1 MDSLFDW
8 MFGIMNNDYSKA
20 DKVGRDVIG
29 DYTIDT
35 CDTVDQGYETAMW
48 KDNGDIIIV
57 ERYPNKMRAEVGHS
71 KWCEFA
77 KTNPKFVYSV
87 QLDEF
92 VNF

>member
-57 ERYPNKMRAEVGHS
+57 ERYPNKMRAEIGHS

>member
-1 MDSLFDW
+1 MDSLFDL

-20 DKVGRDVIG
+20 DKVGNDVIG

-35 CDTVDQGYETAMW
+35 CDTVDQGYETAIW
-48 KDNGDIIIV
+48 KDDGDIIIV

>member
-1 MDSLFDW
+1 MDSLFDL

-20 DKVGRDVIG
+20 DKVGNDIIG

-48 KDNGDIIIV
+48 KDDGDIIIV
-57 ERYPNKMRAEVGHS
+57 ERYPNKMRAEIGHS
-71 KWCEFA
+71 KWCEFVM
-77 KTNPKFVYSV
+77 TNPKFVYSV

>member
-1 MDSLFDW
+1 MDSLFDL

-20 DKVGRDVIG
+20 DKVGHDVIG
-29 DYTIDT
+29 NYTIDT
-35 CDTVDQGYETAMW
+35 CDTIDQGYETAMW
-48 KDNGDIIIV
+48 KGDGDIIIV
-57 ERYPNKMRAEVGHS
+57 ERYPNKMRAEIGHS

>member
-1 MDSLFDW
+1 MDSLFDL

-20 DKVGRDVIG
+20 DKVGNDIIG

-48 KDNGDIIIV
+48 KDDGDIIIV
-57 ERYPNKMRAEVGHS
+57 ERYPNKMGAEIGHS

-87 QLDEF
+87 QLDEY

>member
-1 MDSLFDW
+1 MDSLFDL

-20 DKVGRDVIG
+20 DKVGHDVIG

-48 KDNGDIIIV
+48 KDDGDIIIV
-57 ERYPNKMRAEVGHS
+57 ERYLNKMRAEIGHS

-87 QLDEF
+87 QLDEY

>member
-1 MDSLFDW
+1 MDSLFDL

-20 DKVGRDVIG
+20 DKVGNDVIG

-35 CDTVDQGYETAMW
+35 CDTVDQGYETAIW
-48 KDNGDIIIV
+48 KDDGDIIIV
-57 ERYPNKMRAEVGHS
+57 ERYPNKMRAEVGHY

>member
-1 MDSLFDW
+1 MDSLFDL

-20 DKVGRDVIG
+20 DKVGNNVIG

-35 CDTVDQGYETAMW
+35 CDTIDQGYETAIW
-48 KDNGDIIIV
+48 KGDGDIIIV

-87 QLDEF
+87 QLNEF

>member
-1 MDSLFDW
+1 MDSLFDL

-20 DKVGRDVIG
+20 DKVGHDVIG
-29 DYTIDT
+29 DYIIDT
-35 CDTVDQGYETAMW
+35 CDTIDQGYETAMW
-48 KDNGDIIIV
+48 KGDGDIIIV

>member
-1 MDSLFDW
+1 MDSLFDL

-20 DKVGRDVIG
+20 DKVGNDIIG

-35 CDTVDQGYETAMW
+35 CDTMDQGYETAMW
-48 KDNGDIIIV
+48 KDDGDIIIV
-57 ERYPNKMRAEVGHS
+57 ERYPNKMRAEIGHS

-77 KTNPKFVYSV
+77 ETNPKFVYSV
-87 QLDEF
+87 QLDEY

>member
-1 MDSLFDW
+1 MDSFFDL

-20 DKVGRDVIG
+20 DKVGNDIIG

-48 KDNGDIIIV
+48 KDDGDIIIV
-57 ERYPNKMRAEVGHS
+57 ERYPNKMRANIGHS

>member
-1 MDSLFDW
+1 MDSLFDL
-8 MFGIMNNDYSKA
+8 MFGIMNNDYFKA
-20 DKVGRDVIG
+20 DKVGHDVIG

-35 CDTVDQGYETAMW
+35 CYTVDQGYETAMW
-48 KDNGDIIIV
+48 KDDGDIIIV
-57 ERYPNKMRAEVGHS
+57 ERYPNKMRAEIGHS

>member
-1 MDSLFDW
+1 MDSLFDL

-20 DKVGRDVIG
+20 DKVGNDVIG

-35 CDTVDQGYETAMW
+35 CDTMDQGYETAMW
-48 KDNGDIIIV
+48 KDDGDIIIV
-57 ERYPNKMRAEVGHS
+57 ERYPNKMRAEIGHS

-77 KTNPKFVYSV
+77 KTNPKFVYSIQV
-87 QLDEF
+87 DKY

>member
-1 MDSLFDW
+1 MDSLFDL

-48 KDNGDIIIV
+48 KDDGDIIIV
-57 ERYPNKMRAEVGHS
+57 ERYPNKMRAEIGHS

-87 QLDEF
+87 QVDEY

>member
-1 MDSLFDW
+1 MDSLFDL

-20 DKVGRDVIG
+20 DKVGNDIIG

-48 KDNGDIIIV
+48 KDDGDIIIV

-87 QLDEF
+87 QLDEY

>member
-1 MDSLFDW
+1 MDSLFDL

-20 DKVGRDVIG
+20 DKVGNDVIG

-35 CDTVDQGYETAMW
+35 CDTIDQGYETAIW

-57 ERYPNKMRAEVGHS
+57 ERYPNKMRAEIGHS

-87 QLDEF
+87 QVDEY

>member
-1 MDSLFDW
+1 MDSLFDLL
-8 MFGIMNNDYSKA
+8 FGIMNNDYSKA
-20 DKVGRDVIG
+20 DKVGNDIIG

-35 CDTVDQGYETAMW
+35 CDTVDQGYETAIW
-48 KDNGDIIIV
+48 KDDGDIIIV
-57 ERYPNKMRAEVGHS
+57 ERYPNKMRAEIGHS

>member
-1 MDSLFDW
+1 MDSLFDL

-20 DKVGRDVIG
+20 DKVGNDIIG

-48 KDNGDIIIV
+48 KNDGDIIIV

>member
-1 MDSLFDW
+1 MDSLFDL

-20 DKVGRDVIG
+20 DKVSRDIIG

-48 KDNGDIIIV
+48 KDDGDIIIV
-57 ERYPNKMRAEVGHS
+57 ERYPNKMRAKVGHS

>member
-1 MDSLFDW
+1 MDFLFDL

>member
-1 MDSLFDW
+1 MDSLFDL

-20 DKVGRDVIG
+20 DKVGNDVIG

-48 KDNGDIIIV
+48 KDDGDIIIV
-57 ERYPNKMRAEVGHS
+57 ERYPNKMRAEIGHS

-77 KTNPKFVYSV
+77 KTNPKFVYSIQV
-87 QLDEF
+87 DEY

>member
-1 MDSLFDW
+1 MDSLFDL

-20 DKVGRDVIG
+20 DKVGNDIIG

-35 CDTVDQGYETAMW
+35 CDTVDQGYETAIW
-48 KDNGDIIIV
+48 KDDGDIIIV

-87 QLDEF
+87 QLDEYI
-92 VNF
+92 NF

>member
-48 KDNGDIIIV
+48 KDDGDIIIV

>member
-1 MDSLFDW
+1 MDSLFDL

-29 DYTIDT
+29 DYTINT

-48 KDNGDIIIV
+48 KGDGDIIIV
-57 ERYPNKMRAEVGHS
+57 ERYPDKARAEQGHQ
-71 KWCEFA
+71 KWVDFA
-77 KTNPKFVYSV
+77 KMKPKDVYSV
-87 QLDEF
+87 QVDAH

>member
-1 MDSLFDW
+1 MDSLLDL

-20 DKVGRDVIG
+20 DKVGNDIIG

-35 CDTVDQGYETAMW
+35 CYTVDQGYETAMW
-48 KDNGDIIIV
+48 KGDGDIIIV
-57 ERYPNKMRAEVGHS
+57 ERYPNKMRAEIGHS

-87 QLDEF
+87 QLDEYI
-92 VNF
+92 NF

>member
-1 MDSLFDW
+1 MDSLFDL

-20 DKVGRDVIG
+20 DKVGRNVIG
-29 DYTIDT
+29 DYTINT

-48 KDNGDIIIV
+48 KGDGDIIIV
-57 ERYPNKMRAEVGHS
+57 ERYPDKERAEAGHT

-77 KTNPKFVYSV
+77 KTNPEHVYSV
-87 QLDEF
+87 QMDEH

>member
-1 MDSLFDW
+1 MDSLLDL

-20 DKVGRDVIG
+20 DKVGNDIIG

-35 CDTVDQGYETAMW
+35 CYTVDQGYETAMW
-48 KDNGDIIIV
+48 KGDGDIIIV
-57 ERYPNKMRAEVGHS
+57 ERYPNKMRAEIGHS

-87 QLDEF
+87 QLDEY

>member
-1 MDSLFDW
+1 MDSLFDL

-20 DKVGRDVIG
+20 DKVGNDIIG

-48 KDNGDIIIV
+48 KNDGDIIIV
-57 ERYPNKMRAEVGHS
+57 ERYPNKMRAEIGHS

-77 KTNPKFVYSV
+77 KTNPKFVYSA
-87 QLDEF
+87 QLDEY

>member
-1 MDSLFDW
+1 MDSLLDL

-20 DKVGRDVIG
+20 DKVGHDIIG

-48 KDNGDIIIV
+48 KDDGDIIIV
-57 ERYPNKMRAEVGHS
+57 ERYPNKMRAEIGHS

>member
-1 MDSLFDW
+1 MDSLFDL

-20 DKVGRDVIG
+20 DKVGNDIIG

-35 CDTVDQGYETAMW
+35 CDTVDQGYETAIW
-48 KDNGDIIIV
+48 KGDGDIIIV
-57 ERYPNKMRAEVGHS
+57 ERYPNKMRAEIGHS

>member
-1 MDSLFDW
+1 MDFLFDL

-20 DKVGRDVIG
+20 DKVGNDVIG

-35 CDTVDQGYETAMW
+35 CDTVDQGYETAIW
-48 KDNGDIIIV
+48 KGDGDIIIV

>member
-1 MDSLFDW
+1 MDSLFDL

-20 DKVGRDVIG
+20 DKVGHDVLG

-48 KDNGDIIIV
+48 KDDGDIIIV
-57 ERYPNKMRAEVGHS
+57 ERYPNKMRAEIGHS

>member
-1 MDSLFDW
+1 MDYLFDLL
-8 MFGIMNNDYSKA
+8 FGIMNNDYSKA

-57 ERYPNKMRAEVGHS
+57 ERYPNKMRAEIGHS

>member
-1 MDSLFDW
+1 MDSLFDLL
-8 MFGIMNNDYSKA
+8 FGIMNNDYSKA
-20 DKVGRDVIG
+20 DKVGNDVIG

-48 KDNGDIIIV
+48 KDDGDIIIV

>member
-1 MDSLFDW
+1 MDSLFDL

-20 DKVGRDVIG
+20 DKVGNDIIG

-48 KDNGDIIIV
+48 KDDGDIIIV
-57 ERYPNKMRAEVGHS
+57 ERYPNKMRAEIGHF

-87 QLDEF
+87 QLDEY

>member
-1 MDSLFDW
+1 MDSLFDL

-20 DKVGRDVIG
+20 DKVGNDVIG
-29 DYTIDT
+29 GYTIDT
-35 CDTVDQGYETAMW
+35 CDTMDQGYETAMW
-48 KDNGDIIIV
+48 KDDGDIIIV

>member
-1 MDSLFDW
+1 MDSLFDLL
-8 MFGIMNNDYSKA
+8 FGIMNNDYSKA

-29 DYTIDT
+29 EQTIDT
-35 CDTVDQGYETAMW
+35 SDTVDQGYETAIW

-57 ERYPNKMRAEVGHS
+57 ERYPNKMRAEIGHS

>member
-1 MDSLFDW
+1 MDSLFDL

-20 DKVGRDVIG
+20 DKVGHDVIG

-35 CDTVDQGYETAMW
+35 CDTMDQGYETAMW
-48 KDNGDIIIV
+48 KDDVDIIIV
-57 ERYPNKMRAEVGHS
+57 ERYPNKERAEAGHT

-77 KTNPKFVYSV
+77 KTNPEHVYSV
-87 QLDEF
+87 QVDEH

>member
-1 MDSLFDW
+1 MDSLFDL

-29 DYTIDT
+29 DYTINT

-48 KDNGDIIIV
+48 KDEGDIIIV
-57 ERYPNKMRAEVGHS
+57 ERYPDKTRAEVGHS

-77 KTNPKFVYSV
+77 KTNPKAVYSV
-87 QLDEF
+87 QVDAH

>member
-1 MDSLFDW
+1 MDSLFDLL
-8 MFGIMNNDYSKA
+8 FGIMNNDYSKA
-20 DKVGRDVIG
+20 DKVGNDVIG

-35 CDTVDQGYETAMW
+35 CDTVDQGYETAIW
-48 KDNGDIIIV
+48 KDDGDIIIV